1 MYLIFIGRYCS
12 SYFCFTSLFWSLF
25 FQGTV
30 LLAFCTLKSLVMV
43 THNERNLEAVR
54 RQRGSSPVNWKEMYP
69 ITYPLRNAVQHSIYC
84 NSEKDRSVEQCCST
98 GTQMTCC
105 FPFVLYWLMVLSC
118 TGLVHLYW
126 CSISNSVQC
135 QCKCAGT
142 KQQNA
147 SEKAKIM

>member
-1 MYLIFIGRYCS
+1 MYLVFAVSLLLFRAWFFKVQCICS
-12 SYFCFTSLFWSLF
+12 CTS
-25 FQGTV
+25 
-30 LLAFCTLKSLVMV
+30 KSLIVV
-43 THNERNLEAVR
+43 THNKRNLEAVW

-126 CSISNSVQC
+126 CCISNSVQC